1 MSKSEKWDKCGD
13 CKHHWKPEAA
23 GENYPYG
30 RCSLLKKVVADK
42 SIHPDCPLPDWP
54 SVSMEQVNA
63 LIYELATKTIYVEWG
78 KDIYGKDTAKA
89 DLRIRPAQEIIAKFC
104 DSISVEKEK

>member
-1 MSKSEKWDKCGD
+1 MKADKYESCGD
-13 CKHHWKPEAA
+13 CGKWEYAYPGC
-23 GENYPYG
+23 GEQYCYKLHGPISN
-30 RCSLLKKVVADK
+30 LDI
-42 SIHPDCPLPDWP
+42 IHPNCPLRDWP

-78 KDIYGKDTAKA
+78 KDIYGKDTARA